1 MRVLNVVGSLLLGG
15 GIETAL
21 LRILRA
27 APRAGIEIDFC
38 ISGPS
43 APTLHHEF
51 EQLGCG
57 VWACRQGR
65 DAFGFT
71 RRFERELRARPAYD
85 VVHAHVSN
93 FSGPVLRAARRAGV
107 PRRIAQYHNLAVGH
121 ANDWL
126 RRLVERWLR
135 RMVLREATGI
145 AAITHAGLRH
155 WFPRE
160 HERDSRMRV
169 LRYGIDVGEFAAAAG
184 ARNEVRR
191 ELGVPPD
198 APVFGHVG
206 RFVWQKNH
214 ATLIEVAARVVA
226 RLPAARFLLVG
237 DGELRGE
244 IEQQAAARGVREQ
257 VILTGVRR
265 DVPRLLAA
273 MDVLVFPSVVE
284 GFGYCQLEAQAAGV
298 PVVASRIATAP
309 EAVAPVFHE
318 YLREP
323 RDADGLADAA
333 LELLARSRREPALAQ
348 AAREF
353 AGEFTLQSAAEALLG
368 IWSGQPAV

>member
-27 APRAGIEIDFC
+27 APRDGIEIDFC

-51 EQLGCG
+51 EALGCG

-65 DAFGFT
+65 DPFGYM
-71 RRFERELRARPAYD
+71 RRFRRALRTRPAYD

-93 FSGPVLRAARRAGV
+93 FSGPVLRAARQAGV

-126 RRLVERWLR
+126 RRMVERWLR

-145 AAITHAGLRH
+145 AAITQAGLRH

-160 HERDSRMRV
+160 HEHDPRMSV
-169 LRYGIDVGEFAAAAG
+169 LRYGIDVAEFAAAAG
-184 ARNEVRR
+184 ERDPVRR
-191 ELGVPPD
+191 ELGVPQD
-198 APVFGHVG
+198 APVYGHVG

-214 ATLIEVAARVVA
+214 ATLIEAAARIA
-226 RLPAARFLLVG
+226 AQEPAARFLLVG
-237 DGELRGE
+237 DGALRGE
-244 IEQQAAARGVREQ
+244 IEQQAAALGLRER
-257 VILTGVRR
+257 VIFTGVRR
-265 DVPRLLAA
+265 
-273 MDVLVFPSVVE
+273 
-284 GFGYCQLEAQAAGV
+284 
-298 PVVASRIATAP
+298 
-309 EAVAPVFHE
+309 
-318 YLREP
+318 
-323 RDADGLADAA
+323 
-333 LELLARSRREPALAQ
+333 
-348 AAREF
+348 
-353 AGEFTLQSAAEALLG
+353 
-368 IWSGQPAV
+368 